1 MGTVR
6 RRLPGIFE
14 DPAVMQIAKKYA
26 KTLAQVMLRRNIH
39 RGVVV
44 IPKSTHAERMAE
56 NFDVFDFSLSD
67 EDMNVICAMDKNES
81 AFFSHTDPQTV
92 EWFVNLIQ
100 ERRQN
105 NASK

>member
-1 MGTVR
+1 
-6 RRLPGIFE
+6 
-14 DPAVMQIAKKYA
+14 MQIAKKYA

-105 NASK
+105 NTSK